1 MAYLSAK
8 ALDEAFD
15 ALEKLDAAPIAGG
28 TDWFPA
34 QGERIGTRSLLDVG
48 GLPGF
53 RGIEKTPTGWRIGA
67 ATRWS
72 DVVRAKLPP
81 AFDGLKSA
89 AREVGSVQIQNAG
102 TIGGNI
108 CNASPAAD
116 GVPPLLTLDASVEL
130 VSRGAVRE
138 LPLERFITGVR
149 RTDLRPGE
157 LVSAILLPELPQDLR
172 SSFVKAGARRYLV
185 ISIAMV
191 AVAVNVRDG
200 CIGEA
205 RIAVGACSP
214 VAQRLPALEADL
226 SGRRTHD
233 LPQITAGHLAPL
245 SPISDVRGS
254 SAYRTEA
261 AAEMISRA
269 LAAAMP
275 KAMSA

>member
-1 MAYLSAK
+1 MSA
-8 ALDEAFD
+8 
-15 ALEKLDAAPIAGG
+15 
-28 TDWFPA
+28 
-34 QGERIGTRSLLDVG
+34 R
-48 GLPGF
+48 LPGF
-53 RGIEKTPTGWRIGA
+53 RGIEKTASGWRIGA

-72 DVVRAKLPP
+72 DIVRAKLPP
-81 AFDGLKSA
+81 AFDGLKAA

-116 GVPPLLTLDASVEL
+116 GVPPLLTLNASIEL
-130 VSRGAVRE
+130 VSRGAVRV
-138 LPLERFITGVR
+138 LPLDRFIAGVR

-157 LVSAILLPELPQDLR
+157 LVSAVLLPELAQDLH
-172 SSFVKAGARRYLV
+172 SSFIKAGARRYLV

-191 AVAVNVRDG
+191 AVALNVRDG
-200 CIGEA
+200 RIGET

-226 SGRRTHD
+226 VGRRTDD
-233 LPQITAGHLAPL
+233 LPQIAAGHLAPL

-254 SAYRTEA
+254 STYRREA

-269 LAAAMP
+269 LAAAMA
-275 KAMSA
+275 KAMPA